1 MASKSKYIRLMEE
14 YKLARK
20 KGDEKSANKLFMAA
34 RKLLKEGKV
43 TEDEQMAA
51 AYL

>member
-1 MASKSKYIRLMEE
+1 MESKYIRLMEE

-20 KGDEKSANKLFMAA
+20 VGNLKKAEKAFKAA
-34 RKLLKEGKV
+34 RGLVRLGV
-43 TEDEQMAA
+43 VSDDELTAA